1 MLLGK
6 YLIKFYKKY
15 WWLFLTGILILIGV
29 DFLNTIIPEQLGN
42 LVGLFQE
49 NEVVADIKV
58 ESVIRIIMYLL
69 GASFLIMLGR
79 MGFRLTIFRASH
91 KIEAELRYDMFLKA
105 ERLSQTY
112 YHSTKVGT
120 IMAWFTTD
128 LETIEEFLGWGTVML
143 VDAFFMSI
151 FVIVKMFVLNWALSL
166 VAVIPIALIV
176 VWGALVEKFMS
187 MKWLERQSANDEIYD
202 FSQEIFTGIRVIKAF
217 VKETKELHAFSKI
230 ARKNQKINVN
240 FARISVLFDVLIA
253 IIINVSLCLIIGC
266 GGYLVY
272 SCISGTPF
280 NLFGQT
286 INLHANELVTFIG
299 YFDTLIWPVIALGQ
313 IITMRS
319 RSKASLE
326 RISNFLD
333 QNEDIVHINNP
344 IKIDNPKG
352 KITFNN
358 FSFAYPTNTADS
370 LKNITLEINAGESIG
385 VVGKI
390 GSGKSTLMNSLLH
403 LYNIEENKILIDDV
417 DLMKI
422 DVSDLRDLIAF
433 VPQDNFLFSDKI
445 RNNISFGSNNVSQE
459 EIENAAKFSSVDENI
474 NNFPNKYDEICGE
487 QGVTL
492 SGGQK
497 QRISISRAFIKNAPI
512 MILDDSVSAVDTK
525 TEETII
531 KNIHEQ
537 RKGKTTILIS
547 SRVSTVTKMDRIIV
561 LNNGEVEAFGTHE
574 ELLKNSPTYARMVTL
589 QKLEEEVE
597 GGSH

>member
-1 MLLGK
+1 MN
-6 YLIKFYKKY
+6 KFYKKY
-15 WWLFLTGILILIGV
+15 WWLFLIGILVLVGV
-29 DFLNTIIPEQLGN
+29 DYLNTVIPEQLGN
-42 LVGLFQE
+42 LVGLFQNVSDVTEIAIE
-49 NEVVADIKV
+49 NVA
-58 ESVIRIIMYLL
+58 RIIIYLL

-91 KIEAELRYDMFLKA
+91 NIEAGLRYEMFLKA

-128 LETIEEFLGWGTVML
+128 LDTIEEFLGWGTVML
-143 VDAFFMSI
+143 VDAFFMSV
-151 FVIVKMFVLNWALSL
+151 FVIVKMFMLNWALSL
-166 VAVIPIALIV
+166 VAFVPILLIV
-176 VWGALVEKFMS
+176 IWGALVEKFMA
-187 MKWLERQSANDEIYD
+187 MKWKERQAANDEIYD
-202 FSQEIFTGIRVIKAF
+202 FSQEVFTGIRVIKAF

-240 FARISVLFDVLIA
+240 FARISILFDVLIQ
-253 IIINVSLCLIIGC
+253 IIINVSLCVILGC

-272 SCISGTPF
+272 LCATGTPF
-280 NLFGQT
+280 TLFGQT
-286 INLHANELVTFIG
+286 IVLQAKELVTFIG

-333 QNEDIVHINNP
+333 ENEDIIHIENP
-344 IKIDNPKG
+344 VKITNPQG

-358 FSFAYPTNTADS
+358 FSFTYPTNNNES
-370 LKNITLEINAGESIG
+370 LKNVSLEINPGESIG

-403 LYNIEENKILIDDV
+403 LYNIEENTILIDDV

-422 DVSDLRDLIAF
+422 DITDLRNLIAF

-445 RNNISFGSNNVSQE
+445 KNNISFGSSEVSQE
-459 EIENAAKFSSVDENI
+459 EIENAAKFSDVHENI
-474 NNFPNKYDEICGE
+474 MNFPNQYDEICGE

-497 QRISISRAFIKNAPI
+497 QRVSISRAFIRNAPI

-547 SRVSTVTKMDRIIV
+547 SRVSTVAKMDRIIV
-561 LNNGEVEAFGTHE
+561 LSNGEVEAFGSHN
-574 ELLKNSPTYARMVTL
+574 ELLKSSPTYSRMVTL

-597 GGSH
+597 GGN

>member
-1 MLLGK
+1 MN
-6 YLIKFYKKY
+6 KFYKKY
-15 WWLFLTGILILIGV
+15 WWLFLIGILVLVGV
-29 DFLNTIIPEQLGN
+29 DYLNTVIPEQLGN
-42 LVGLFQE
+42 LVGLFQNVSDVTEIAIE
-49 NEVVADIKV
+49 NVA
-58 ESVIRIIMYLL
+58 RIIIYLL

-91 KIEAELRYDMFLKA
+91 NIEAGLRYEMFLKA

-143 VDAFFMSI
+143 VDAFFMSV

-166 VAVIPIALIV
+166 VAFVPILLIV
-176 VWGALVEKFMS
+176 IWGALVEKFMA
-187 MKWLERQSANDEIYD
+187 MKWKERQAANDEIYD
-202 FSQEIFTGIRVIKAF
+202 FSQEVFTGIRVIKAF

-240 FARISVLFDVLIA
+240 FARISILFDVLIQ
-253 IIINVSLCLIIGC
+253 IIINVSLCVILGC

-272 SCISGTPF
+272 LCATGTPF
-280 NLFGQT
+280 TLFGQT
-286 INLHANELVTFIG
+286 IVLQAKELVTFIG

-333 QNEDIVHINNP
+333 ENEDIVHIENP
-344 IKIDNPKG
+344 IKIVNPQG
-352 KITFNN
+352 KISFNN
-358 FSFAYPTNTADS
+358 FSFTYPTNNNES
-370 LKNITLEINAGESIG
+370 LKNISLEINPGESIG

-403 LYNIEENKILIDDV
+403 LYNIEENAILIDDV

-422 DVSDLRDLIAF
+422 DITDLRNLIAF

-445 RNNISFGSNNVSQE
+445 KNNISFGSSEVSQE
-459 EIENAAKFSSVDENI
+459 EIENAAKFSDVHENI
-474 NNFPNKYDEICGE
+474 MNFPNQYDEICGE

-497 QRISISRAFIKNAPI
+497 QRVSISRAFIRNAPI

-547 SRVSTVTKMDRIIV
+547 SRVSTVAKMDRIIV
-561 LNNGEVEAFGTHE
+561 LNNGEVEAFGSHN
-574 ELLKNSPTYARMVTL
+574 ELLKSSPTYSRMVTL

-597 GGSH
+597 GGN